1 MENYNKRGKSV
12 LGLAV
17 VKGKLDLL
25 EERLKLGVDPD
36 STYYKEGDLRSLVEL
51 AFKCRKMES
60 LEILVRYGANT
71 NIVFSCGYTMV
82 HYCTRN
88 DQWGLEDVLKMGVDP
103 NTCASLSDM
112 DYPGHAALHMAVRQR
127 DIKTMKLLISYG
139 ADVNLDCDYRGF
151 TPLHAAFLFPESET
165 INFLLDNGADLYAL
179 DDYGFMPEQIAD
191 SYYTNQARKIL
202 GERMARKIMEQ
213 VEGRDA
219 ESGKKRR
226 M

>member
-25 EERLKLGVDPD
+25 EKRLKLGVDPN
-36 STYYKEGDLRSLVEL
+36 STYYKEGDCRSLVEL
-51 AFKCRKMES
+51 AFKCKKMES
-60 LEILVRYGANT
+60 LDILVRYGANT

-82 HYCTRN
+82 HYCTRIY
-88 DQWGLEDVLKMGVDP
+88 QWQLEDVLKMGVDP

-112 DYPGHAALHMAVRQR
+112 DFPGHAALHMAVRQR

-139 ADVNLDCDYRGF
+139 ADVNLHCDYCGY

-165 INFLLDNGADLYAL
+165 INFLLDNGADFYAL
-179 DDYGFMPEQIAD
+179 DDCGFIPEQIAD
-191 SYYTNQARKIL
+191 SYYTNEAQRIMS
-202 GERMARKIMEQ
+202 ERMARKIMEQ
-213 VEGRDA
+213 VEAGDDA
-219 ESGKKRR
+219 SFGKRR

>member
-17 VKGKLDLL
+17 FRGNLDLL
-25 EERLKLGVDPD
+25 EKRLKLGVDPD

-127 DIKTMKLLISYG
+127 DIKTMKLLMSYG
-139 ADVNLDCDYRGF
+139 ADVNLHCEYLGY
-151 TPLHAAFLFPESET
+151 TPLHAAFLFPDSET
-165 INFLLDNGADLYAL
+165 INFLLDNGADLHAL
-179 DDYGFMPEQIAD
+179 DDYERMPEQIAD
-191 SYYTNQARKIL
+191 SYYTNDAQKIL
-202 GERMARKIMEQ
+202 SERMERKIMEQ
-213 VEGRDA
+213 VEMKDA
-219 ESGKKRR
+219 ESAKQRR